1 MNFRRLFTILLVP
14 LIAVIGCLPFVA
26 YAEKDS
32 TGQNRIVKET
42 PLLNEKGEL
51 TEPGYCFTNMFKYDR
66 SAIKA
71 SPLTIKE
78 WNFYEIS
85 NERYILLVM
94 IADVSYGATT
104 SVILHD
110 METGEQFAASST
122 SLLTFGRYGVF
133 DTDAMAPSVISK
145 HKKNYNLDITTAD
158 GYKTIVF
165 NGKTGKQDYKVDVRM
180 DMFPNHESLTFAVP
194 LVKNNPKKFYLDQK
208 INCMPVTGT
217 VTIGD
222 RVIEFSPEDTFA
234 ILDWGRGAWPYHSSW
249 YWCNGSKRLDNGDI
263 FGFELG
269 WGFGDE
275 NICTENTIFYNGK
288 AQKLGKITLEK
299 GRSNWMIKSDWT
311 GTDWVLKSDDGRLNL
326 TMTPVYDNFTCS
338 RVIFVGNWCHQ
349 VFGRFNGTVKLDDGT
364 VLEIKDMMA
373 FCEKAD
379 NLY

>member
-1 MNFRRLFTILLVP
+1 MNFRKIMALLLVP
-14 LIAVIGCLPFVA
+14 VLALSGFASVGSFAVR
-26 YAEKDS
+26 DS
-32 TGQNRIVKET
+32 IGQNRITEKI

-51 TEPGYCFTNMFKYDR
+51 TEPGYCFRNMFIYDR

-71 SPLTIKE
+71 NPLCIKE

-94 IADVSYGATT
+94 IADVTYGGTT

-122 SLLTFGRYGVF
+122 SILTLGKYGVF

-145 HKKNYNLDITTAD
+145 HKKNYELDITTAE

-165 NGKTGKQDYKVDVRM
+165 NGKTGKEDYKVNIRM
-180 DMFPNHESLTFAVP
+180 DMFEDHESLTFAVP

-217 VTIGD
+217 VQIGD
-222 RVIEFSPEDTFA
+222 RVIEFDPHETFA
-234 ILDWGRGAWPYHSSW
+234 ILDWGRGAWPYHSGW
-249 YWCNGSKRLDNGDI
+249 YWCNGSKELENGDI

-288 AQKLGKITLEK
+288 AQKLGKINLEK
-299 GRSNWMIKSDWT
+299 GESNWRKESDWMD
-311 GTDWVLKSDDGRLNL
+311 TDWVLASDDGRLNL
-326 TMTPVYDNFTCS
+326 TMTPVYDNFTRS
-338 RVIFVGNWCHQ
+338 RFLFIGNWCHQ
-349 VFGRFNGTVKLDDGT
+349 VFGKFNGTVKLDD
-364 VLEIKDMMA
+364 
-373 FCEKAD
+373 
-379 NLY
+379 

>member
-1 MNFRRLFTILLVP
+1 MFKK
-14 LIAVIGCLPFVA
+14 FVA
-26 YAEKDS
+26 AFMACSMIFGCFYGYTAFAVKDS
-32 TGQNRIVKET
+32 IGQNRIVEKT

-51 TEPGYCFTNMFKYDR
+51 TEPGYCFKDMFLYDR

-71 SPLTIKE
+71 NPLCIKE
-78 WNFYEIS
+78 WDFYEIS
-85 NERYILLVM
+85 NEKYILLVM

-122 SLLTFGRYGVF
+122 SLLTFGSYGVF
-133 DTDAMAPSVISK
+133 DTDPMEPGVITK
-145 HKKNYNLDITTAD
+145 HKKNYNLDITTAE
-158 GYKTIVF
+158 GYKTIKF
-165 NGKTGKQDYKVDVRM
+165 DGKTGKQDYKVDLRM
-180 DMFPNHESLTFAVP
+180 DMFDDHEYLTFAVP
-194 LVKNNPKKFYLDQK
+194 LVKNNPKKFYLDSK

-217 VTIGD
+217 VTVGD
-222 RVIEFSPEDTFA
+222 KVIEFSPDDTFA

-249 YWCNGSKRLDNGDI
+249 YWCNGSTRLDNGDI

-275 NICTENTIFYNGK
+275 DICTENTIFYNGK
-288 AQKLGKITLEK
+288 AQKLGKVTLEK
-299 GRSNWMIKSDWT
+299 GRSNWMIKSDWMDN
-311 GTDWVLKSDDGRLNL
+311 DWVLKSDDGRLNL
-326 TMTPVYDNFTCS
+326 TMTPYYDNFTCS
-338 RVIFVGNWCHQ
+338 RVLVIGNWCHQ

-379 NLY
+379 NMY

>member
-1 MNFRRLFTILLVP
+1 MMMKKVIAGLMACVLAMGSLNGFTAF
-14 LIAVIGCLPFVA
+14 AV
-26 YAEKDS
+26 KDS
-32 TGQNRIVKET
+32 IGQNRIVEKI

-51 TEPGYCFTNMFKYDR
+51 TEPGYCFKNMFVYDR
-66 SAIKA
+66 AAIKA
-71 SPLTIKE
+71 NPLCIKE
-78 WNFYEIS
+78 WDFYEIS

-122 SLLTFGRYGVF
+122 SLLTFGKYGVF
-133 DTDAMAPSVISK
+133 DTDAMTPGVVSK
-145 HKKNYNLDITTAD
+145 HKKNYELDITTYD

-165 NGKTGKQDYKVDVRM
+165 NGKTGKQDYKVDLRM
-180 DMFPNHESLTFAVP
+180 DMFDDHESLTFAVP

-217 VTIGD
+217 VTVGD

-234 ILDWGRGAWPYHSSW
+234 ILDWGRGAWPYHSGW
-249 YWCNGSKRLDNGDI
+249 YWCNGSKRMENGDI

-275 NICTENTIFYNGK
+275 DICTENTIFYNGK

-299 GRSNWMIKSDWT
+299 GRSNWMVESDWMD
-311 GTDWVLKSDDGRLNL
+311 TDWVLKSDDGRLNL
-326 TMTPVYDNFTCS
+326 TMTPYYDNFTCS
-338 RVIFVGNWCHQ
+338 RVLVVGNWCHQ
-349 VFGRFNGTVKLDDGT
+349 VFGRFNGTVTLDDGT

-379 NLY
+379 NMY